1 LPEKTGK
8 IQGAEPVNIQ
18 VGKFYQRPFQKGED
32 TLIKTSLA
40 QLSFGLK
47 TMMLPK
53 NHVYIVHSSMLKFGV
68 VEGGLKGVFNCLKE
82 TLGPSATILMPAF
95 TFSFA
100 NTTFWDYHA
109 SKAETGALTE
119 YFRKLPGSRRT
130 IHPFHSLTVSGPLAS
145 SFVGCTNLSS
155 FGLGSPFELLYDME
169 AINISLGTD
178 FQGGGTFL
186 HHTEEL
192 ARVPYRFYKDFP
204 GEVVG
209 EDGKKLSRIYNMY
222 VRKISETYEYHNR
235 WDHVLDDFLNEGL
248 ATHIKVNGAK
258 LFAFHIKP
266 THDSFLQRLTMD
278 PFYCASKKYFYIGE
292 SNE

>member
-1 LPEKTGK
+1 L
-8 IQGAEPVNIQ
+8 
-18 VGKFYQRPFQKGED
+18 GKFYQRPFQKGKD

-47 TMMLPK
+47 AMQFPK

-68 VEGGLKGVFNCLKE
+68 VEGGLKGILNCLKE
-82 TLGPSATILMPAF
+82 ALGQSATILMPAF
-95 TFSFA
+95 TFSFGD
-100 NTTFWDYHA
+100 TRVWDYHA

-119 YFRKLPGSRRT
+119 YFRKLPSSRRT
-130 IHPFHSLTVSGPLAS
+130 IHPFHSLTVSGPLTEA
-145 SFVGCTNLSS
+145 FIGCTNLSS

-192 ARVPYRFYKDFP
+192 ARVPYRFHKDFP
-204 GEVVG
+204 GDVVG
-209 EDGKKLSRIYNMY
+209 EDGRKLPRIYKMY
-222 VRKISETYEYHNR
+222 VRKISETREYHNR

-248 ATHIKVNGAK
+248 AAHIKVNGAK
-258 LFAFHIKP
+258 LYAFHIKP
-266 THDSFLQRLTMD
+266 THDRFLQQLTKD
-278 PFYCASKKYFYIGE
+278 PFYCASRKTYT
-292 SNE
+292 